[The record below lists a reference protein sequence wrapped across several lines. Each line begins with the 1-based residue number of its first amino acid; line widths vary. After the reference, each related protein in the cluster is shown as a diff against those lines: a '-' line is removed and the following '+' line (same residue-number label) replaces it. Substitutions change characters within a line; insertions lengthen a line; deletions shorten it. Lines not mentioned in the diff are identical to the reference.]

1 MTTVAYSYTDPLLE
15 SPPDASVWG
24 QDIDQIYQD
33 WGARHQL
40 DRLLEECCRDK
51 TDLRIDCVLVRR
63 LDELGD
69 SVEAVGDRL
78 TEFEQLGI
86 AVVAIDDEIN
96 LGDRTLNRSDL
107 LRMLQL
113 VQRRQRQRQ
122 LQRGHAQ
129 NRVKALPPPGKA
141 PYGYRRGR
149 DRYIL
154 DRATAPVIK
163 DFYEHFLLY
172 GSIRGS
178 VRYLEKKYS
187 KKIAVSTG
195 KRWLTNP
202 VYRGHLTYQ
211 TGETILDTHAPII
224 SPNEAAQIDRLLRR
238 NRKMPPRTASAPRSL
253 AGLVYCGTC
262 GSSMK
267 VSRVAS
273 SRSRRDYLYLR
284 PTNCRYAM
292 SKVASEEMRQPKC
305 KAISYEDVLEQTI
318 QGICHDLPR
327 AVAQGH
333 PPDIDSIKYRFEAK
347 LSAQAAILG
356 QLPDLVESGVLDI
369 ETADL
374 RAYKIRTE
382 MAELQTQLTQLP
394 PISLIAIAQTVS
406 IPQFWLDLSEA
417 ERRFYFRE
425 LIQQIQIIR
434 GDRPHEWRLELVL
447 MF

>member
-1 MTTVAYSYTDPLLE
+1 
-15 SPPDASVWG
+15 VWEG
-24 QDIDQIYQD
+24 NVEQIYQD
-33 WGARHQL
+33 LGARQQR
-40 DRLLEECCRDK
+40 DRLFQDCRAGDI
-51 TDLRIDCVLVRR
+51 TCVLVRR

-69 SVEAVGDRL
+69 SVEAVSDCL
-78 TEFEQLGI
+78 SEFEQMGISLI
-86 AVVAIDDEIN
+86 AVDDEMQV
-96 LGDRTLNRSDL
+96 GDRTVKRSEL
-107 LRMLQL
+107 LRMLHM
-113 VQRRQRQRQ
+113 VQCRQRQRR

-224 SPNEAAQIDRLLRR
+224 SPDEAAQIDRLLRR
-238 NRKMPPRTASAPRSL
+238 NRKMPPRSASAPRSL
-253 AGLVYCGTC
+253 AGLVRCGTC
-262 GSSMK
+262 GSPMK
-267 VSRVAS
+267 ISRVAG

-284 PTNCRYAM
+284 PVACRYALPTT
-292 SKVASEEMRQPKC
+292 ADAENQRPKC
-305 KAISYEDVLEQTI
+305 KSIPYEEALDQTI
-318 QGICHDLPR
+318 QRICDNLPR
-327 AVAQGH
+327 AVAEGQ
-333 PPDIDSIKYRFEAK
+333 PPDLDSIKRRLK
-347 LSAQAAILG
+347 TQLSSQEDILE
-356 QLPDLVESGVLDI
+356 QLPALVGSGILDA

-374 RAYKIRTE
+374 RAYKIRTR
-382 MAELQTQLTQLP
+382 MAELQMQLTQLP
-394 PISLIAIAQTVS
+394 PISLTAIAQTVS

-425 LIQQIQIIR
+425 FIQHIQIIR
-434 GDRPHEWRLELVL
+434 GDRPQEWHVELVL